1 MIKRLKFY
9 KSQETNPYIN
19 LGIEKHLLERVDDDT
34 LILYLWQNKNTVV
47 IGKNQNPWAECC
59 VSFAEED
66 GGFIARRQSG
76 GGAVYHDLGNVN
88 FTFISS
94 KENMDVSRNMQII
107 QKACE
112 KVGVKTEISGRND
125 ILADGKKFSG
135 NAFYNT
141 KDKAYHHGTI
151 LVNADKEKMQ
161 KLLTPS
167 KAKLIAKGVKSVT
180 SRVVN
185 LAELSE
191 SATCE
196 SVKDGI
202 LSAFIETF
210 NMSCEAIMDIDMDF
224 VNSMAEEYSSWD
236 FVFGKTIDFS
246 VSLENRFS
254 WGQVQL
260 LLNVKDGIIS
270 DIQVFTDA
278 MDSTLS
284 ETIEKALKGCKYDLS
299 SVKKRLT
306 NAQTPHKEDIVSL
319 FQNI

>member
-1 MIKRLKFY
+1 MIKRLEVY
-9 KSQETNPYIN
+9 KSQKTNPYVN
-19 LGIEKHLLERVDDDT
+19 LGIEKHLLNRVDEGT
-34 LILYLWQNKNTVV
+34 IILYLWQNKNTVV
-47 IGKNQNPWAECC
+47 IGKNQNPWAECS
-59 VSFAEED
+59 VSFVEKD
-66 GGFIARRQSG
+66 GGYIARRESG

-151 LVNADKEKMQ
+151 LVSADKEKMQ
-161 KLLTPS
+161 KILTPS
-167 KAKLIAKGVKSVT
+167 KAKLVAKGVKSVS

-185 LAELSE
+185 LAELSPN
-191 SATCE
+191 ATCE
-196 SVKDGI
+196 NIKESI
-202 LSAFIETF
+202 LSAFKETF
-210 NMSCEAIMDIDMDF
+210 PLPCEEIINIDMDF
-224 VNSMAEEYSSWD
+224 VNSVAEEYSSWD

-246 VSLENRFS
+246 VSLENRFT

-260 LLNVKDGIIS
+260 LLNVQEGVITV
-270 DIQVFTDA
+270 IQVFTDA

-284 ETIEKALKGCKYDLS
+284 ESLERVLKNCKYDYN
-299 SVKKRLT
+299 SVKNRLANT
-306 NAQTPHKEDIVSL
+306 EIPVKEDIVSL